1 MITVYEK
8 TTRCSMCD
16 AVKRDFDA
24 KGVEY
29 TLLPIDD
36 EVLEFARAKDFKSA
50 PIVVSDERP
59 ELNFCGYNPS
69 IVKDFIVAHKGA

>member
-8 TTRCSMCD
+8 VTHCPMCD

-24 KGVEY
+24 KSVEY

-36 EVLEFARAKDFKSA
+36 EVLEFARVKEFKSA
-50 PIVVSDERP
+50 PIVVSDEHP
-59 ELNFCGYNPS
+59 ELSFCGYNPS
-69 IVKDFIVAHKGA
+69 IVKDFIAAHKAA